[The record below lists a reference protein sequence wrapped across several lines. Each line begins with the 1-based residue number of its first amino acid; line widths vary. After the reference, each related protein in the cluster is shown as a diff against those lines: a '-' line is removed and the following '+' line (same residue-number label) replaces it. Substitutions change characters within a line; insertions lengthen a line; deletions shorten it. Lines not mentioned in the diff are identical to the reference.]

1 MDSVPDHQPLPLSH
15 AVAFNIRAGDKDKV
29 AADDKGG
36 KAISEGGANA
46 TLAEDKSAAGAT
58 GAEGAAAA
66 AAAALSA
73 AEVASGKRWSAKVL
87 LLSGVPE
94 AGLHTQDFKL
104 FQVRGRE
111 EGGQVAVGGMVRS

>member
-29 AADDKGG
+29 AAEDKAG
-36 KAISEGGANA
+36 KAVSEGGPNANP
-46 TLAEDKSAAGAT
+46 AEDKSAAGAT
-58 GAEGAAAA
+58 GAEGAAAAA

-104 FQVRGRE
+104 FQVRGWEDGRAGWLW
-111 EGGQVAVGGMVRS
+111 EG